1 MKDILIEN
9 YGESSELLFADGLD
23 QAIIGICPISYRV
36 VYSRSKVID
45 CLMLEDLSYDY
56 AIEHAEFNIFNSYV
70 GELTPIW
77 IDDLL

>member
-1 MKDILIEN
+1 MKDILIES

-23 QAIIGICPISYRV
+23 KAIIGICPISYRV

-45 CLMLEDLSYDY
+45 CLMLEDLSYDD